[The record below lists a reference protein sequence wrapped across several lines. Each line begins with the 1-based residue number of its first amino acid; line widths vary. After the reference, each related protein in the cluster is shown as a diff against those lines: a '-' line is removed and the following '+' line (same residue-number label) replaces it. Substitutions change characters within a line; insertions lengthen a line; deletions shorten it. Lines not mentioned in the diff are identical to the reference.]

1 MELIKSDDKRFPN
14 KLKEIKDTPK
24 KLYVEGEV
32 QNLNG
37 NCIAVVGS
45 RNCTEYG
52 KKWCKYF
59 VQELVKYNVVI
70 VSGMASGID
79 SIAHNTAINSGGKTI
94 AVLPSGLENI
104 YPQKNLNL
112 YKKILA
118 SGGTVITEYEA
129 KEKAESKK
137 FLKRNGIVS
146 GLSFATLVV
155 EAAFRSGT
163 SVTAK
168 LAKSQMRDVYAIPRK
183 FG

>member
-1 MELIKSDDKRFPN
+1 M
-14 KLKEIKDTPK
+14 
-24 KLYVEGEV
+24 
-32 QNLNG
+32 
-37 NCIAVVGS
+37 
-45 RNCTEYG
+45 
-52 KKWCKYF
+52 
-59 VQELVKYNVVI
+59 
-70 VSGMASGID
+70 
-79 SIAHNTAINSGGKTI
+79 
-94 AVLPSGLENI
+94 PSGLENI

-137 FLKRNGIVS
+137 FLKRNRIVS